1 MQSPYT
7 LDSLVERYDS
17 GDKIKFL
24 FFWGNTAN
32 GNEVTKACLSQWY
45 DSAFIADGIT
55 YKTSEH
61 WMMAQKALLFNDTE
75 SFEKIIKS
83 NKPGE
88 AKDLGRE
95 VKGFLPDI
103 WENKRFEIVVAG
115 NVYKFSQNPELR
127 SFLLN
132 TKDRVLVEASPVD
145 TVWGVGLS
153 ADSDAINNPKLW
165 RGPNL
170 LGFALMKTRDILS
183 EGNLSK

>member
-1 MQSPYT
+1 MQSPHT
-7 LDSLVERYDS
+7 LDLLIERYETR
-17 GDKIKFL
+17 DKIKFL
-24 FFWGNTAN
+24 FFWGNAAN
-32 GNEVTKACLSQWY
+32 GSEITKACLSQWY
-45 DSAFIADGIT
+45 DSAFTADDII

-61 WMMAQKALLFNDTE
+61 WMMAQKALLFNDTQ
-75 SFEKIIKS
+75 SFEKIIQS

-95 VKGFLPDI
+95 VKGFIPDI
-103 WENKRFEIVVAG
+103 WESKRFDIVVTG
-115 NVYKFSQNPELR
+115 NIYKFSQNPELR
-127 SFLLN
+127 NFLLN

-153 ADSDAINNPKLW
+153 ADDDAINNPKLW

-183 EGNLSK
+183 QDNTSK